1 MNRMD
6 PSLVGL
12 EQIALALL
20 TTKRSA
26 ERRAARE
33 GWPFREQ
40 TCRGGRR
47 RLYPLDQLPADV
59 RARVILAQSRDG
71 TLAPPP
77 SPPPAEAQ
85 APADGPRERVR
96 RSRVRSDADREALS
110 SWFAKQPGTIQDEAR
125 RRLPVVLAVRRLLD
139 AGTPARVALAEAA
152 KAHGESPASVRRWWY
167 GEGALPG
174 VATAHPTD
182 YLPLLAPRYRG
193 RVAGAEISP
202 EAWEAIKADY
212 LRPEQPAISACYR
225 RAQAKAAAHGWQLP
239 SLDTVERLIRELP
252 WQVVTLRREGAE
264 ALERRLPHIERTR
277 EHLRALEAVNAD
289 GHTFDLM
296 VTLPS
301 GQIGRPVLVAW
312 QDIST
317 SKMLAWRVGET
328 LSSHL
333 VRLAFGDLVE
343 RYGVPEHAYLD
354 NGREFAA
361 KLLTGGT
368 ATRYRFRVREE
379 DPVGLLTQLGVQVHW
394 TRVYHGQSKPIE
406 RGFRDLCETIS
417 RHPAAAGAYTGNS
430 PVAQP
435 DNYGSRALSWTE
447 FTALVEAGI
456 AAHNAQTGRRGSGMN
471 GRSFDAAF
479 DALYQ
484 ASVVRRP
491 TAEQRRLWLLAAD
504 GVTVRQTGHVAVLGN
519 LYWGEAL
526 GAYTG
531 RKVVVRYD
539 PDRLTEPVHA
549 YTLDG
554 AYIGQAERTTA
565 RFNDVDTAREHARA
579 NRQRLRAAKDLAA
592 ATVRQ
597 DALAA
602 VAALEPVIEAD
613 APTPAAVQLIPA
625 RRVRRD
631 VEPLAA
637 TGTDG
642 GYVASL
648 DDYVRRSLRRR
659 DE

>member
-1 MNRMD
+1 M
-6 PSLVGL
+6 LAETVGCTDRAIR
-12 EQIALALL
+12 Q
-20 TTKRSA
+20 
-26 ERRAARE
+26 RAARE
-33 GWPFREQ
+33 GWAFTEQ

-47 RLYPLDQLPADV
+47 RLYALDQLPAEV

-71 TLAPPP
+71 SLAMAAAAVAPV
-77 SPPPAEAQ
+77 SAA
-85 APADGPRERVR
+85 APALSSMATPAPRQR
-96 RSRVRSDADREALS
+96 RSRQATDADREALWA
-110 SWFAKQPGTIQDEAR
+110 WFTAQPGSIQDEAR
-125 RRLPVVLAVRRLLD
+125 RRLPVVLSVRRLLD
-139 AGTPARVALAEAA
+139 AGTAARLAIDEAA
-152 KAHGESPASVRRWWY
+152 NAAGESPATVRRWWY

-174 VATAHPTD
+174 VATAHPSD

-202 EAWEAIKADY
+202 EAWAMIKADF
-212 LRPEQPAISACYR
+212 LRPEQPSISACYR
-225 RAQAKAAAHGWQLP
+225 RAQGVAGSRGWQLP
-239 SLDTVERLIRELP
+239 SLDTVERLIAHLP
-252 WQVVTLRREGAE
+252 WQVVTLLREGGE
-264 ALERRLPHIERTR
+264 ALERKLPHIERTR
-277 EHLRALEAVNAD
+277 EFLRALEAVNAD
-289 GHTFDLM
+289 GHVFDLM

-301 GQIGRPVLVAW
+301 GKVGRPVLVAW

-317 SKMLAWRVGET
+317 SKLVAWRCGET

-343 RYGVPEHAYLD
+343 RYGVPEHVYLD
-354 NGREFAA
+354 NGREFASKA
-361 KLLTGGT
+361 LTGGT
-368 ATRYRFRVREE
+368 ATRYRFRVRDE
-379 DPVGLLTQLGVQVHW
+379 DPVGLFTQLGVQVHW

-406 RGFRDLCETIS
+406 RAFRDLCETIS
-417 RHPAAAGAYTGNS
+417 KHPAAAGAYTGNS
-430 PVAQP
+430 PVTKPA
-435 DNYGSRALSWTE
+435 NYGSRALTWDE
-447 FTALVEAGI
+447 FTRLVDAGI
-456 AAHNAQTGRRGSGMN
+456 AAHNAQTGRRGSGLN
-471 GRSFDAAF
+471 GRSFDQAF

-504 GVTVRQTGHVAVLGN
+504 GVTVRQTGHVAACGN

-539 PDRLTEPVHA
+539 PDRLAEPVHV

-554 AYIGQAERTTA
+554 AYIGAAERTTA
-565 RFNDVDTAREHARA
+565 RFNDTDTAREHARA
-579 NRQRLRAAKDLAA
+579 NKARLRAAKDMAA
-592 ATVRQ
+592 ATVRR

-602 VAALEPVIEAD
+602 AAELAPVIEPETPA
-613 APTPAAVQLIPA
+613 PAAVQLIPA